1 MVRASILST
10 GNELLYGK
18 AVDSNGSFI
27 SSRLFPLDITMNR
40 IMVTGDSIDH
50 LEGSI
55 RHLLADSDILI
66 MTGGLG
72 PTDDDNTIE
81 ALRRIFDFDIVI
93 DDQAR
98 RRMESFLDKIGMTLN
113 SRDLKMA
120 EVPGGALVLANEKG
134 LAPGFIICSD
144 DKLIVAMPGVP
155 REAEYMME
163 NRVVPYLTSRYG
175 IGAKKSISIKI
186 IGVKESDIN
195 EAVKASGIP
204 LDGMEWGMTANDGVT
219 SLTFVDRGSC
229 FDPDTV
235 LMKIKQLFPDQLL
248 DRKWNRP
255 EEEVIDLLRKMGLT
269 VAIAESCTGGLISK
283 LITDIPGSSDVF
295 SGGIVSYSN
304 EVKAGL
310 LGVSETTLSTCG
322 AVSSETASEMA
333 AGVLRSLGSSIGIS
347 TTGIAGPGGGSE
359 LKPVGTVW
367 FGLADAKGVKT
378 FNRLI
383 NGERE
388 QVRTMASL
396 IAIENLR
403 YYLKHV

>member
-81 ALRRIFDFDIVI
+81 ALRRVFDFDIVI

-155 REAEYMME
+155 R
-163 NRVVPYLTSRYG
+163 
-175 IGAKKSISIKI
+175 
-186 IGVKESDIN
+186 
-195 EAVKASGIP
+195 
-204 LDGMEWGMTANDGVT
+204 
-219 SLTFVDRGSC
+219 
-229 FDPDTV
+229 
-235 LMKIKQLFPDQLL
+235 
-248 DRKWNRP
+248 
-255 EEEVIDLLRKMGLT
+255 
-269 VAIAESCTGGLISK
+269 
-283 LITDIPGSSDVF
+283 
-295 SGGIVSYSN
+295 
-304 EVKAGL
+304 
-310 LGVSETTLSTCG
+310 
-322 AVSSETASEMA
+322 
-333 AGVLRSLGSSIGIS
+333 
-347 TTGIAGPGGGSE
+347 
-359 LKPVGTVW
+359 
-367 FGLADAKGVKT
+367 
-378 FNRLI
+378 
-383 NGERE
+383 
-388 QVRTMASL
+388 
-396 IAIENLR
+396 
-403 YYLKHV
+403 